1 MRIGGVKH
9 CTPYSN
15 VFHYLSTLSNILA
28 IFITSLLALI
38 SFEGK
43 ESMCK
48 STTTAVQTMRNLI
61 VFLVAFAVLVECI
74 CVGFGF
80 IGVRFHPIF
89 WQAIP
94 AGPRDHYEDD

>member
-1 MRIGGVKH
+1 MRI
-9 CTPYSN
+9 
-15 VFHYLSTLSNILA
+15 
-28 IFITSLLALI
+28 
-38 SFEGK
+38 
-43 ESMCK
+43 
-48 STTTAVQTMRNLI
+48 LI
-61 VFLVAFAVLVECI
+61 VFFFVTFPILVECI